1 MASRNRA
8 ALQSAVAR
16 EHGGRIQVGQRWRD
30 RVARFVRYDGSER
43 FNPERLGL
51 GVERIEKGQAAPFIE
66 ANHYLAST
74 PQSILNYGLFRV
86 TPAGRKKLEGVLV
99 MSNLMGGQR
108 KYGVQP
114 TEAAELSRLVLLDNV
129 EAGAESWFMGQAFDD
144 FRPYFETS
152 KSTPGGR
159 ARKPRP
165 LRLIVSHSDPVPVR
179 NERGKITL
187 PGHIG
192 NIYQAKNALYV
203 GRSRAA
209 PRYITPEGRNFSARN
224 LSKIE
229 AWKRGDS
236 VRGRGGEAALNRVD
250 ELVPGFR
257 RRFLRGRLSAE
268 KLLKTMLAEGPAAL
282 RVHQHPGNLVYA
294 WAQGTKKERS
304 KIEKRLPAPD
314 VENWIQAMILPER
327 SAERAQLAGKRR
339 TATLRQRLLYPSPTP
354 DVYSR
359 GEVGDWF
366 DELPL
371 QISQPGSWWL
381 GLLREARD
389 NGNQSL
395 WQDAS
400 WRGLTL
406 WLQQQS
412 GPINATDILDW
423 AQRHPYP
430 KKPKQRY
437 ITLLRKVD
445 RAMSP
450 GDLGLVQDLADRLMH
465 AWNNLDPKE
474 QDELAKAGVE
484 PPQIAVGVRCNVRL
498 RASGSKNTKAWS
510 TEQMLQAAYC
520 G

>member
-1 MASRNRA
+1 MTSRNKA
-8 ALQSAVAR
+8 ASQSAVAR

-43 FNPERLGL
+43 FSPERLGL
-51 GVERIEKGQAAPFIE
+51 GVERIQKEPASSFIK
-66 ANHYLAST
+66 ANHYLASM
-74 PQSILNYGLFRV
+74 PQFLINYGLFRV
-86 TPAGRKKLEGVLV
+86 TPAGQKDLEGVLV
-99 MSNLMGGQR
+99 MSNLAGEK
-108 KYGVQP
+108 KYGVGRNNG
-114 TEAAELSRLVLLDNV
+114 AELSRLVLLDSV
-129 EAGAESWFMGQAFDD
+129 EAGAESWFMGRAFDD
-144 FRPYFETS
+144 FKPYFETS
-152 KSTPGGR
+152 TVTPGGKG
-159 ARKPRP
+159 RKPGP

-179 NERGKITL
+179 DERGTVTL

-209 PRYITPEGRNFSARN
+209 TRYTTPEGRNFSARN
-224 LSKIE
+224 LSKIA

-236 VRGRGGEAALNRVD
+236 ARGRGGESALNRIN

-257 RRFLRGRLSAE
+257 RRFLRGRLSPA
-268 KLLKTMLAEGPAAL
+268 KLLKTMITEGPAAL
-282 RVHQHPGNLVYA
+282 RFHEHPGNLVYA

-354 DVYSR
+354 DAYSR

-366 DELPL
+366 DELPI

-381 GLLREARD
+381 GLLREART
-389 NGNQSL
+389 NGNLSL

-450 GDLGLVQDLADRLMH
+450 GDLSLVQDLADRLMH
-465 AWNNLDPKE
+465 AWSSLDPKE
-474 QDELAKAGVE
+474 QDELAKAGVQ